1 MDKVKLGAKWVPED
15 LKQVRQHL
23 QMSMKDKKYSEMFKV
38 RLHEHKIKKNCV
50 DIWTPLI
57 EHKKIERDEP
67 FIFDVAPDRKK
78 EREIYSELA
87 HVGTLLEITGP
98 SRLAT

>member
-1 MDKVKLGAKWVPED
+1 VPED

-23 QMSMKDKKYSEMFKV
+23 QMSMKDKKYGEMFKV

-57 EHKKIERDEP
+57 DHKKIERDEP
-67 FIFDVAPDRKK
+67 FLFEIAPDRKK
-78 EREIYSELA
+78 EKEDIIIIRTQENERSESHLP
-87 HVGTLLEITGP
+87 GP
-98 SRLAT
+98 AP